1 MTHEP
6 LGNRKSA
13 IANLQCD
20 GPVVSSPWS
29 RSPLDQPC
37 GEANKFRKCAT
48 SPILAEIIAMRRLH
62 RMNREERQRIEQC
75 LAAELATDRSVAFAY
90 LYGSYVESQ
99 PFHDI
104 DVGAYLENVRAE
116 RLSATALDLAQR
128 LSDTARIPVDV
139 RILNVA
145 PVSFLYHV
153 LRGQL
158 VFCRDDAVLAEVME
172 RTISRYLDIAP
183 LVRRGTQEAFAA

>member
-1 MTHEP
+1 
-6 LGNRKSA
+6 
-13 IANLQCD
+13 
-20 GPVVSSPWS
+20 
-29 RSPLDQPC
+29 
-37 GEANKFRKCAT
+37 
-48 SPILAEIIAMRRLH
+48 
-62 RMNREERQRIEQC
+62 MNREERHRIEQC
-75 LAAELATDRSVAFAY
+75 LAAELTGDRSVTFAY
-90 LYGSYVESQ
+90 LYGSFVESQ

-104 DVGAYLENVRAE
+104 DVGVYLENVQGN
-116 RLSATALDLAQR
+116 SVTATALDLAQS
-128 LSDTARIPVDV
+128 LSDRARIPVDV

-172 RTISRYLDIAP
+172 RTVSRYLDIAP